1 MDTVVT
7 CPLCGQTMTE
17 EEGRYICT
25 GYHNHILST
34 EKELQRYWQGE
45 KSMEW
50 LKSRMKIRL
59 GKLVHKR

>member
-1 MDTVVT
+1 
-7 CPLCGQTMTE
+7 MTE